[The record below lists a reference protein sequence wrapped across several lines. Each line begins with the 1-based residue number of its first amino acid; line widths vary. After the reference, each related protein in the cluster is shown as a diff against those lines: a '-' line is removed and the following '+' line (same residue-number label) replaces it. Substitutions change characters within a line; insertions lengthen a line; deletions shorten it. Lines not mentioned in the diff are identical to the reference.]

1 MNSALDK
8 VGVYDFFGVLLSGMI
23 VIVVSCCLDLPLINL
38 IANVENDI
46 VNAILFLVGSFF
58 LGLVLQE
65 ISSVLDKK
73 VFKFREN
80 ARCKFLNDENK
91 IIGNE
96 LELKSFRELANK
108 ILNKSNDDQ
117 VYNETENEY
126 VFFDQEWYK
135 ENIRWTGILQQKLKE
150 KDCRIVEEGLC
161 GRTTVFEDE
170 LRKNRKGSDLLPVL
184 LESHAPIDQVVLM
197 LGTNDCK
204 SYYHASAEVIGLGVE
219 KLIGQIRQAG
229 EHIKILLVSPILLGE
244 KVWEP
249 EYDPEFDEQSVE
261 TSRQLK
267 TVYSRI
273 AKKHGIDFLAASDV
287 AEPSSRD
294 REHMDEESH
303 RRFAEAV
310 YERLAG

>member
-1 MNSALDK
+1 MREILC
-8 VGVYDFFGVLLSGMI
+8 FGDSNTYG
-23 VIVVSCCLDLPLINL
+23 LIPGTK
-38 IANVENDI
+38 E
-46 VNAILFLVGSFF
+46 
-58 LGLVLQE
+58 
-65 ISSVLDKK
+65 
-73 VFKFREN
+73 R
-80 ARCKFLNDENK
+80 
-91 IIGNE
+91 
-96 LELKSFRELANK
+96 
-108 ILNKSNDDQ
+108 
-117 VYNETENEY
+117 
-126 VFFDQEWYK
+126 YK
-135 ENIRWTGILQQKLKE
+135 ENIRWTGILQ
-150 KDCRIVEEGLC
+150 
-161 GRTTVFEDE
+161 
-170 LRKNRKGSDLLPVL
+170 
-184 LESHAPIDQVVLM
+184 QVVLM

>member
-1 MNSALDK
+1 
-8 VGVYDFFGVLLSGMI
+8 
-23 VIVVSCCLDLPLINL
+23 
-38 IANVENDI
+38 
-46 VNAILFLVGSFF
+46 
-58 LGLVLQE
+58 
-65 ISSVLDKK
+65 
-73 VFKFREN
+73 
-80 ARCKFLNDENK
+80 
-91 IIGNE
+91 
-96 LELKSFRELANK
+96 
-108 ILNKSNDDQ
+108 
-117 VYNETENEY
+117 
-126 VFFDQEWYK
+126 
-135 ENIRWTGILQQKLKE
+135 
-150 KDCRIVEEGLC
+150 
-161 GRTTVFEDE
+161 
-170 LRKNRKGSDLLPVL
+170 
-184 LESHAPIDQVVLM
+184 M

-204 SYYHASAEVIGLGVE
+204 SYYHASAED
-219 KLIGQIRQAG
+219 
-229 EHIKILLVSPILLGE
+229 IKILLVSPILLGE

>member
-1 MNSALDK
+1 MTREILC
-8 VGVYDFFGVLLSGMI
+8 FGDSNTYG
-23 VIVVSCCLDLPLINL
+23 LIPGTK
-38 IANVENDI
+38 E
-46 VNAILFLVGSFF
+46 
-58 LGLVLQE
+58 
-65 ISSVLDKK
+65 
-73 VFKFREN
+73 R
-80 ARCKFLNDENK
+80 
-91 IIGNE
+91 
-96 LELKSFRELANK
+96 
-108 ILNKSNDDQ
+108 
-117 VYNETENEY
+117 
-126 VFFDQEWYK
+126 YK

-170 LRKNRKGSDLLPVL
+170 LRKNRKGSGLLPVL

>member
-1 MNSALDK
+1 MTREILC
-8 VGVYDFFGVLLSGMI
+8 FGDSNKTGNK
-23 VIVVSCCLDLPLINL
+23 SLPF
-38 IANVENDI
+38 
-46 VNAILFLVGSFF
+46 LFLRSSSSKTVVLPQSPSSTMRQSCSFNF
-58 LGLVLQE
+58 
-65 ISSVLDKK
+65 
-73 VFKFREN
+73 
-80 ARCKFLNDENK
+80 CC
-91 IIGNE
+91 
-96 LELKSFRELANK
+96 
-108 ILNKSNDDQ
+108 
-117 VYNETENEY
+117 
-126 VFFDQEWYK
+126 
-135 ENIRWTGILQQKLKE
+135 NI
-150 KDCRIVEEGLC
+150 
-161 GRTTVFEDE
+161 
-170 LRKNRKGSDLLPVL
+170 PVL

>member
-1 MNSALDK
+1 MKEILC
-8 VGVYDFFGVLLSGMI
+8 FGDSNTYG
-23 VIVVSCCLDLPLINL
+23 LIP
-38 IANVENDI
+38 
-46 VNAILFLVGSFF
+46 GT
-58 LGLVLQE
+58 
-65 ISSVLDKK
+65 
-73 VFKFREN
+73 
-80 ARCKFLNDENK
+80 
-91 IIGNE
+91 
-96 LELKSFRELANK
+96 KSRYGR
-108 ILNKSNDDQ
+108 D
-117 VYNETENEY
+117 T
-126 VFFDQEWYK
+126 
-135 ENIRWTGILQQKLKE
+135 RWTGLLEQQLYGKGY
-150 KDCRIVEEGLC
+150 RIIEEGLC

-170 LRKNRKGSDLLPVL
+170 LREGRKGAAFLPTL
-184 LESHAPIDQVVLM
+184 LESHAPVDRVVLM

-229 EHIKILLVSPILLGE
+229 ENIRILLVSPILLGE

-267 TVYSRI
+267 QVYSRI